1 MIAIPPVSPDF
12 DATHRQCAPFIARET
27 MKSLVKN
34 ESNFAHLS
42 IGINGG
48 AKLQHQPRTKQEA
61 VATAEWLMSNGY
73 NADFG
78 WSQINSANVRRKK
91 LDLNDVFDPCKNL
104 RMGADIFLDNY
115 NLALSKFKD
124 PDTATLAAIS
134 AYNTGDFRRG
144 FKNGYVQRIVYT
156 AVQFQRA
163 GQPGAKTAAPTA
175 QKQVPLRPI
184 PKLEFQTEIKSER
197 EVKKKGLPS
206 STTIKN

>member
-1 MIAIPPVSPDF
+1 MLAMPPASPDF
-12 DATHRQCAPFIARET
+12 DTTHQQCAPFIARET

-48 AKLQHQPRTKQEA
+48 ARLQHQPRTKPEA
-61 VATAEWLMSNGY
+61 VATAEWLMNNGY

-78 WSQINSANVRRKK
+78 WSQINSANVKRKK

-134 AYNTGDFRRG
+134 AYNTGNFHRG

-163 GQPGAKTAAPTA
+163 GQAGSKPTSTPSRNP
-175 QKQVPLRPI
+175 VPLRPI
-184 PKLEFQTEIKSER
+184 PKLEFQTDIKTER
-197 EVKKKGLPS
+197 EVKKRD
-206 STTIKN
+206 